1 MLVSH
6 KGGNNMNE
14 EALANLS
21 NRMQNDFY
29 VGVVGSVRS
38 GKSTFINSFFRL
50 MILPNIHDEFL
61 KHKIVDEL
69 PQSAAGKQI
78 MTVEPKFVPSTS
90 LELDVND
97 TKLTLRFVDCVG
109 EIIPSS
115 EGYGNEAEPR
125 LVKTPWYDEA
135 IPFKEAASIG
145 TEKVIYN
152 HSNLGI
158 YVTSDGSFGDFK
170 RYDYEAIENLLIPKM
185 KDMNKPFVIVLN
197 TKNPESTETKQ
208 LVSDLEEKYQVSV
221 VALSA
226 VSMTKEDC
234 NIVLERALSE
244 FPIADLEISLPDYIQ
259 VIGEDIPMKKSMMET
274 IKEVEKKYK
283 KVKDVQNICGDLKES
298 NLFSNVKL
306 ELLEASTG
314 KATIVL
320 DLDNSK
326 YQEIVNDLLEDHAST
341 RAEFIKYL
349 YTSKKANE
357 VYAQVQSAIE
367 EAKQT
372 GYGVSIPRVEDM
384 KLLAPTVIKKNGMYG
399 VKLSAQAP
407 CIHMI
412 AVNVESSFTPIIG
425 SEEQSKMLIE
435 SFNMD
440 DEATDDVWNKEFFG
454 RKLFDIVNDG
464 MKSKIYQMPDKSK
477 EKIKNVLD
485 KMMNSNHNSLIAI
498 IL

>member
-1 MLVSH
+1 
-6 KGGNNMNE
+6 MNE

-21 NRMQNDFY
+21 SRMKNDFY

-38 GKSTFINSFFRL
+38 GKSTFINTFFKL
-50 MILPNIHDEFL
+50 MVLPNINDDFL

-115 EGYGNEAEPR
+115 EGYGNDLEPR

-158 YVTSDGSFGDFK
+158 YVTSDGSFGEFK
-170 RYDYEAIENLLIPKM
+170 RFDYEMIENSMIPKLKM
-185 KDMNKPFVIVLN
+185 MNKPFVIVLN
-197 TKNPESTETKQ
+197 TKDPKSKNAT
-208 LVSDLEEKYQVSV
+208 DLAKELENKYQVSCV
-221 VALSA
+221 PLSA
-226 VSMTKEDC
+226 VNMTKEDC
-234 NIVLERALSE
+234 NNVLTKALSE
-244 FPIADLEISLPDYIQ
+244 FPITDLEISLPDYID
-259 VIGEDIPMKKSMMET
+259 VIGEDIPLKENIMNV
-274 IKEVEKKYK
+274 IKEVQSKYK
-283 KVKDVQNICGDLKES
+283 KVKDVNNICNELKDSE
-298 NLFSNVKL
+298 LFSSVKL

-314 KATIVL
+314 KAIIVL

-326 YQEIVNDLLEDHAST
+326 YQEIVNDLLGDNSSSKAS
-341 RAEFIKYL
+341 FIKYL
-349 YTSKKANE
+349 YESKKANE
-357 VYAQVQSAIE
+357 VYAQVKVAIE

-372 GYGVSIPRVEDM
+372 GYGMSIPRVSDM
-384 KLLAPTVIKKNGMYG
+384 KLLTPTVVKKNGMYG
-399 VKLSAQAP
+399 VKLAAQAP

-412 AVNVESSFTPIIG
+412 AVDVESSFTPIIG

-435 SFNMD
+435 SFNYNED
-440 DEATDDVWNKEFFG
+440 NTDEMWNKEFFG
-454 RKLFDIVNDG
+454 RKLYDIVNDG
-464 MKSKIYQMPDKSK
+464 MKSKIHQMPEKSK

>member
-1 MLVSH
+1 
-6 KGGNNMNE
+6 MNE

-38 GKSTFINSFFRL
+38 GKSTFINSFFKL
-50 MILPNIHDEFL
+50 MVLPNVKDEFL

-90 LELDVND
+90 LEMDMND

-109 EIIPSS
+109 EIIPSA
-115 EGYGNEAEPR
+115 EGYGNDSEPR

-158 YVTSDGSFGDFK
+158 YVTSDGTFGEFS
-170 RYDYEAIENLLIPKM
+170 RADYEQVEEQLIPKM
-185 KDMNKPFVIVLN
+185 KELNKPFVIVLN
-197 TKNPESTETKQ
+197 TKDPSGKQ
-208 LVSDLEEKYQVSV
+208 AIDLAKSMEEKYEISV
-221 VALSA
+221 VPLSA
-226 VSMTKEDC
+226 VHMTKDDC
-234 NIVLERALSE
+234 NLVLKRALSE
-244 FPIADLEISLPDYIQ
+244 FPIADLEISLPDYIDS
-259 VIGEDIPMKKSMMET
+259 IGEDVPLKGNILKA
-274 IKEVEKKYK
+274 IKEVESKYK
-283 KVKDVQNICGDLKES
+283 KVKDVHNICDELKQTA
-298 NLFSNVKL
+298 LFSGVKL
-306 ELLEASTG
+306 ELMEASTG
-314 KATIVL
+314 KASIVL
-320 DLDNSK
+320 DLDNAK
-326 YQEIVNDLLEDHAST
+326 YQEIVTELLGDHAKN
-341 RAEFIKYL
+341 RADFIRYL
-349 YTSKKANE
+349 YQSKKANE
-357 VYAQVQSAIE
+357 VYEQVQSAIE

-384 KLLAPTVIKKNGMYG
+384 KLLAPTIVKKNGMYG
-399 VKLSAQAP
+399 VKLAAQAP
-407 CIHMI
+407 CLHMI

-425 SEEQSKMLIE
+425 SEEQSKMLID
-435 SFNMD
+435 SFHV
-440 DEATDDVWNKEFFG
+440 DEDNTEEMWNKEFFG
-454 RKLFDIVNDG
+454 RKLFNIVNDG

-477 EKIKNVLD
+477 EKIKTVLD